1 MTCFST
7 KKADNKV
14 MRYTFTQTPR
24 KLKFITKINGS
35 RDKKAAMGQYISQ
48 NPLEF
53 CSAPFFKAS
62 KYENLTQATGFC

>member
-24 KLKFITKINGS
+24 KLKFITKINDS
-35 RDKKAAMGQYISQ
+35 RDKKPQW
-48 NPLEF
+48 
-53 CSAPFFKAS
+53 AS
-62 KYENLTQATGFC
+62 TFHRIH